1 MISTANQE
9 SLNQANDQQL
19 SRESRDVRV
28 ESLPHEP
35 ATQRKPRTQIITS
48 KEDGIL
54 KIDIPAANP
63 GMQGMFKYQIS

>member
-19 SRESRDVRV
+19 PCESRDVRA
-28 ESLPHEP
+28 ESLPEEP
-35 ATQRKPRTQIITS
+35 AALCKPRTQIITS
-48 KEDGIL
+48 KENGML
-54 KIDIPAANP
+54 KIDIPAAR